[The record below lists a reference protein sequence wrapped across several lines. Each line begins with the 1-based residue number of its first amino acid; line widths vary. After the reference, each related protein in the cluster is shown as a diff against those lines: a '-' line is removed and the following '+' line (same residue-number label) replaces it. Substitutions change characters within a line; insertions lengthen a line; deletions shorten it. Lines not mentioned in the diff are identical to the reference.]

1 MRPLPVPLPNPKL
14 SPPGPLIPVPSGGSS
29 FGASFGAS
37 SLIIGSSIFCCSSGG
52 AGGGVKTGGGG
63 GGAMLTNV
71 RVSCLDAPPDDASF
85 ATTTIPVITIA
96 TTMIAIRNRLKKF
109 CGGCC
114 GSSSKSMP
122 TLFPLRFCGQADLC
136 DSDSSDDVEHIHHSL
151 ILSKAVTT
159 NDDRKLRR
167 LRFLR
172 TQPLLELRNCDR
184 DGVEKNFPFVVD
196 GNRLCLRLG

>member
-29 FGASFGAS
+29 FGGASFGAS
-37 SLIIGSSIFCCSSGG
+37 SLIIGSSIFCCCSGG

-63 GGAMLTNV
+63 GAMLTSV
-71 RVSCLDAPPDDASF
+71 SVSCLDEPPDDASF
-85 ATTTIPVITIA
+85 ATTTIPVITIE

-114 GSSSKSMP
+114 GSSSKYMP

-159 NDDRKLRR
+159 NDD
-167 LRFLR
+167 
-172 TQPLLELRNCDR
+172 
-184 DGVEKNFPFVVD
+184 
-196 GNRLCLRLG
+196 